1 MNLLLELGTAGY
13 LRTTGR
19 FDRVSQTNNAA
30 GNSSLVRKEYQ
41 WGLDT
46 SASLPYGYVLL
57 KRKKNV
63 SCRTNHRRIP
73 WHNSCKAT
81 YRRCFGVETASYHCL
96 GV

>member
-41 WGLDT
+41 
-46 SASLPYGYVLL
+46 
-57 KRKKNV
+57 
-63 SCRTNHRRIP
+63 
-73 WHNSCKAT
+73 
-81 YRRCFGVETASYHCL
+81 
-96 GV
+96 